1 MSTPTPAP
9 EAEAKASRADTNAD
23 TDSSAAPDPTHTGR
37 SLFGGVT
44 RREMEDYVDRRL
56 AAARDTPALTPR
68 SRVSDAA
75 VDRFVTTLLADP
87 GVNLRYVP
95 DAVEGAVYRNLLT
108 VLLHAVARTSDTAG
122 IELLG
127 HRIRLVIEPIEPAP
141 TDVEK

>member
-9 EAEAKASRADTNAD
+9 EAEAKASRE
-23 TDSSAAPDPTHTGR
+23 DSGAAPDPAHTGR
-37 SLFGGVT
+37 ALFGGVT
-44 RREMEDYVDRRL
+44 RREMEDYVDQRL
-56 AAARDTPALTPR
+56 AAARDPPSREDPALVPR
-68 SRVSDAA
+68 SRISDAA